1 MREVEKSLHGGG
13 EEALRQCGLW
23 IKKRKN
29 VMIVSGKKQYL
40 MIYREYIA
48 MYTVGQTKR
57 IGKKQRKR

>member
-1 MREVEKSLHGGG
+1 MICRVVKKK
-13 EEALRQCGLW
+13 
-23 IKKRKN
+23 KKRKN

-48 MYTVGQTKR
+48 VNTVGQTKR